1 MTSKNTTIHIATSS
15 IIKVVLVALGLWF
28 LYFIK
33 DVIIILFVGI
43 ILAAALYDPIE
54 SLVKIKIN
62 RIVSVILVYTGIVLV
77 VATGLYLV
85 FPPLAAQLS
94 QFAAN
99 VPEYLLRVKNEV
111 WFLRDVNLISFQRLE
126 GMSSYLTDF
135 AGNIVTTTINVVGVL
150 FSIAF
155 IFIISIYLSMQE
167 KGLRDF
173 FLSIMPEK
181 HRSYSINMAERIQKK
196 LGRWLRGQ
204 IILALIIGSL
214 VAIGLSLLQ
223 VPYALTFG
231 IIAGILEFIPYFG
244 PVIASVPAILIAF
257 LQAPLVGFLVL
268 VLYVVVQ
275 QLENQLIAPLVMRK
289 AVGVNPLVI
298 IFAFLI
304 GAKLAGVLGIVLA
317 VPVAAIVNEFASDLI
332 NMRMATK

>member
-1 MTSKNTTIHIATSS
+1 MSNKNTTIYIATSS
-15 IIKVVLVALGLWF
+15 IIKVVLVVLGLWF

-33 DVIIILFVGI
+33 DVILILFVGI
-43 ILAAALYDPIE
+43 VLAAALYDPVE
-54 SLVKIKIN
+54 SLVRIKIN
-62 RIVSVILVYTGIVLV
+62 RIIAVILVYLSIILV
-77 VATGLYLV
+77 VVTGFYLV
-85 FPPLAAQLS
+85 LPSLATQLS
-94 QFAAN
+94 QFANN
-99 VPEYLLRVKNEV
+99 VPVYLLRVKNEF
-111 WFLRDVNLISFQRLE
+111 WFLRDVNLITFQRLE

-155 IFIISIYLSMQE
+155 IFIISIYISMQE

-173 FLSIMPEK
+173 FLSIMPEN
-181 HRSYSINMAERIQKK
+181 HRNYAINMTERIQKK

-204 IILALIIGSL
+204 IILALLIGSL
-214 VAIGLSLLQ
+214 VTIGLSLLN
-223 VPYALTFG
+223 VPYALTLG
-231 IIAGILEFIPYFG
+231 IIAAILEFIPYFG
-244 PVIASVPAILIAF
+244 PVLASIPAILVAF
-257 LQAPLVGFLVL
+257 LQTPLIGFLVL

-304 GAKLAGVLGIVLA
+304 GAKVAGVLGIVLA
-317 VPVAAIVNEFASDLI
+317 VPIAAIVNEFARDLI
-332 NMRMATK
+332 DMKIVK